1 MEKIR
6 QRTVVRQVM
15 EELKALIASGVYH
28 VNDKIPTEK
37 ELAEKFGIGRSS
49 IREAI
54 KIFEHLGIL
63 SAKTGKGTFIC
74 DRANIS
80 KEALTW
86 SILLG
91 EHDLFEMVELREA
104 LEREAISRLVR
115 RVRSSP
121 EEAQPDVARLEK
133 NIELLAAAV
142 KDSDIPALVSA
153 DYNFHGAI
161 IEGSGNSILSAIYG
175 TLQSF
180 MHEEISKTL
189 EGVSISDQEVD
200 KHRLIFDAIR
210 EGSLARALAAFH
222 AHMEHTRARLG
233 GSKPDARADG

>member
-15 EELKALIASGVYH
+15 EQLKALIASGVYH

-104 LEREAISRLVR
+104 LERAAISRLVQ

-121 EEAQPDVARLEK
+121 EEARPDVARLEK

-142 KDSDIPALVSA
+142 KYSDIPALVSA

-161 IEGSGNSILSAIYG
+161 IEGSGNSVFSAMYG

-180 MHEEISKTL
+180 MHVEISKTL

-210 EGSLARALAAFH
+210 EGSLERALAAFD
-222 AHMEHTRARLG
+222 AHMEHTRARLR
-233 GSKPDARADG
+233 GSKADARG